1 MMLFGSGKLGP
12 YVPFDQAGS
21 HLVDQFQS
29 VGREHGLRHSADMSG
44 KLIIDPSDKRPPVAP
59 VLPEPHKQADHHR
72 QVRAARQSEVMED
85 YVELIA
91 DLIDSTGEARSVDIA
106 KRLGV
111 TTPTVARMIG
121 RLKETGWI
129 KTQPYRAIFL
139 TEDGR
144 RVAEASRR
152 RHQIVVEFLT
162 AIGVSE
168 EIARADA
175 EGLEHHV
182 SEETLAAFERCLKPR

>member
-1 MMLFGSGKLGP
+1 MPSKL
-12 YVPFDQAGS
+12 
-21 HLVDQFQS
+21 
-29 VGREHGLRHSADMSG
+29 
-44 KLIIDPSDKRPPVAP
+44 KIDPADKRPPVAP

-72 QVRAARQSEVMED
+72 QVREARQTEVMED

-121 RLKETGWI
+121 RLKEAEWI
-129 KTQPYRAIFL
+129 EAQPYRAIFL
-139 TEDGR
+139 TNEGR
-144 RVAEASRR
+144 NIAEASRR
-152 RHQIVVEFLT
+152 RHQLVVKFLT
-162 AIGVSE
+162 AIGISE

-175 EGLEHHV
+175 EGIEHHV
-182 SEETLAAFERCLKPR
+182 SEETLAAFERYLRLP

>member
-1 MMLFGSGKLGP
+1 MVLLR
-12 YVPFDQAGS
+12 
-21 HLVDQFQS
+21 S
-29 VGREHGLRHSADMSG
+29 VGTDTRLRHSGNMSG
-44 KLIIDPSDKRPPVAP
+44 KLKIDPSDKRPPVAP

-85 YVELIA
+85 YVELI
-91 DLIDSTGEARSVDIA
+91 VDIA

-182 SEETLAAFERCLKPR
+182 SEETLAAFERCLKAR

>member
-1 MMLFGSGKLGP
+1 MRDIGSR
-12 YVPFDQAGS
+12 AS
-21 HLVDQFQS
+21 
-29 VGREHGLRHSADMSG
+29 LRHSGRMQG
-44 KLIIDPSDKRPPVAP
+44 KLKIDPADDRPPVAP
-59 VLPEPHKQADHHR
+59 VLPEPDKQADHHR
-72 QVRAARQSEVMED
+72 QVRAARQTEVMED

-111 TTPTVARMIG
+111 TTPTVARMIR
-121 RLKETGWI
+121 RLKGAGWI
-129 KTQPYRAIFL
+129 EARPYRAIFL
-139 TEDGR
+139 TEEGR
-144 RVAEASRR
+144 RIAEASRR

-182 SEETLAAFERCLKPR
+182 SEETLAAFEEFLKSI

>member
-1 MMLFGSGKLGP
+1 M
-12 YVPFDQAGS
+12 
-21 HLVDQFQS
+21 
-29 VGREHGLRHSADMSG
+29 RHSDIMPS
-44 KLIIDPSDKRPPVAP
+44 KLKIDPADKRPPVAP

-72 QVRAARQSEVMED
+72 QVREARQTEVMED

-121 RLKETGWI
+121 RLKEAEWI
-129 KTQPYRAIFL
+129 EAQPYRAIFL
-139 TEDGR
+139 TNEGR
-144 RVAEASRR
+144 NIAEASRR
-152 RHQIVVEFLT
+152 RHQLVVKFLT
-162 AIGVSE
+162 AIGISE

-175 EGLEHHV
+175 EGIEHHV
-182 SEETLAAFERCLKPR
+182 SEETLAAFERYLRLP

>member
-1 MMLFGSGKLGP
+1 
-12 YVPFDQAGS
+12 
-21 HLVDQFQS
+21 
-29 VGREHGLRHSADMSG
+29 LRHSYIMPS
-44 KLIIDPSDKRPPVAP
+44 KLKIDPADKRPPVAP

-72 QVRAARQSEVMED
+72 QVREARQTEVMED

-121 RLKETGWI
+121 RLKEAEWI
-129 KTQPYRAIFL
+129 EAQPYRAIFL
-139 TEDGR
+139 TNEGR
-144 RVAEASRR
+144 NIAEASRR
-152 RHQIVVEFLT
+152 RHQLVVKFLT
-162 AIGVSE
+162 AIGISE

-175 EGLEHHV
+175 EGIEHHV
-182 SEETLAAFERCLKPR
+182 SEETLAAFERYLRLP

>member
-1 MMLFGSGKLGP
+1 MVLLR
-12 YVPFDQAGS
+12 
-21 HLVDQFQS
+21 S
-29 VGREHGLRHSADMSG
+29 VGTDTRLRHSGNMSG
-44 KLIIDPSDKRPPVAP
+44 KLKIDPSDKRPPVAP

-121 RLKETGWI
+121 QLKETGWI

-182 SEETLAAFERCLKPR
+182 SEETLAAFERCLKAR

>member
-1 MMLFGSGKLGP
+1 MPGKL
-12 YVPFDQAGS
+12 
-21 HLVDQFQS
+21 
-29 VGREHGLRHSADMSG
+29 
-44 KLIIDPSDKRPPVAP
+44 KIDPADDRPPVAP
-59 VLPEPHKQADHHR
+59 VLPEPDKQADHHR
-72 QVRAARQSEVMED
+72 QVRAARQTELMED

-91 DLIDSTGEARSVDIA
+91 DLIDATGEARSVDIA

-129 KTQPYRAIFL
+129 EAQPYRAIFL
-139 TEDGR
+139 TDEGR
-144 RVAEASRR
+144 RIAEASRR
-152 RHQIVVEFLT
+152 RHQVVVTLLT

-175 EGLEHHV
+175 EGIEHHV
-182 SEETLAAFERCLKPR
+182 SEETLAAFESFLRSRYGAVR

>member
-1 MMLFGSGKLGP
+1 M
-12 YVPFDQAGS
+12 
-21 HLVDQFQS
+21 
-29 VGREHGLRHSADMSG
+29 RHSYIMPS
-44 KLIIDPSDKRPPVAP
+44 KLKIDPADKRPPVAP

-72 QVRAARQSEVMED
+72 QVREARQTEVMED

-121 RLKETGWI
+121 RLKEAEWI
-129 KTQPYRAIFL
+129 EAQPYRAIFL
-139 TEDGR
+139 TNEGR
-144 RVAEASRR
+144 NIAEASRR
-152 RHQIVVEFLT
+152 RHQLVVKFLT
-162 AIGVSE
+162 AIGISE

-175 EGLEHHV
+175 EGIEHHV
-182 SEETLAAFERCLKPR
+182 SEETLAAFERYLRLP